1 MSIKALDQEF
11 YLQDGITVAKNL
23 LGKIMVRVE
32 EGKAYFLKIVET
44 EAYMGI
50 EDKGA
55 HVFGDKK
62 TERTA
67 PLYEIGGTTYIYL
80 IYGMYHCLNIAAN
93 KKGIPHCVL
102 IRAVEP
108 IDEAAI
114 AYAKANRPI
123 KSKKLKDLT
132 NGPGKVCK
140 ALNIDK
146 RLNAKS
152 VIPLNPSEWTQYSQ
166 VENAIWIVEC
176 KEKEAFEIVASKR
189 INIPYAEEYQDKE
202 WRFYI
207 KDNPFVS
214 VIESESTYIDK
225 KSKKARVQ

>member
-1 MSIKALDQEF
+1 MKAISQAF
-11 YLQDGITVAKNL
+11 YLRDGITVARNL
-23 LGKIMVRVE
+23 LGKIMVRE
-32 EGKAYFLKIVET
+32 DNGTSYYFRIVET

-62 TERTA
+62 TERTM

-93 KKGIPHCVL
+93 KPGIPHCVL

-108 IDEAAI
+108 LDEKAL
-114 AYAKANRPI
+114 AYAKSNRPI
-123 KSKKLKDLT
+123 KSKKVVDLT
-132 NGPGKVCK
+132 NGPGKLCK
-140 ALNIDK
+140 ALKIDK
-146 RLNAKS
+146 QLNAKL
-152 VIPLNPSEWTQYSQ
+152 VTIKEGL
-166 VENAIWIVEC
+166 WIGEEE
-176 KEKEAFEIVASKR
+176 EKQAFEIVESKR
-189 INIPYAEEYQDKE
+189 INIPYAEEYQDKA

-214 VIESESTYIDK
+214 VIDK
-225 KSKKARVQ
+225 NQ